1 MDNNTITPN
10 EPVIPTPTP
19 APGPTMPQP
28 EQQPPVGQAV
38 VSNPGMP
45 ALPADNSAKRSAL
58 IETVVLIVVCIIAA
72 VAIVFAV
79 IFFIQKDEAET
90 NVQGKIDAEVAI
102 AVEAQKTIDES
113 NFAER
118 EKLPNS
124 EFVGPSDYGSLSFMY
139 PKTWSIY
146 VAKDA
151 SKGGDFEA
159 YFNPIQVNTTSEN
172 TINSLRVYIYDRPI
186 DQVRTN
192 YDALVRS
199 GKLTSSVYTVG
210 DITGTKYEGAFN
222 NNITGIALMIKI
234 NDKTAVIRTDAEIFR
249 KDFEAL
255 ITTIRKN

>member
-1 MDNNTITPN
+1 MDNNTTTPN
-10 EPVIPTPTP
+10 EPVIPTPAP
-19 APGPTMPQP
+19 AQGPSMPQP
-28 EQQPPVGQAV
+28 EQPPVGQPL
-38 VSNPGMP
+38 VSSPGMP
-45 ALPADNSAKRSAL
+45 ALPADAKAKKSAL
-58 IETVVLIVVCIIAA
+58 IETIVLIVVCLIAA
-72 VAIVFAV
+72 AAIVFAV
-79 IFFIQKDEAET
+79 VFFIQKNEAET
-90 NVQGKIDAEVAI
+90 NIEGKINAEVAL
-102 AVEAQKTIDES
+102 AVEEQRSIDES

-151 SKGGDFEA
+151 SNGGDFEA
-159 YFNPIQVNTTSEN
+159 YFNPIQVNPASEN
-172 TINSLRVYIYDRPI
+172 TINALRVYIYDRPI
-186 DQVRTN
+186 DQVRTT
-192 YDALVRS
+192 YDSLVKS

-249 KDFEAL
+249 TDFEAL
-255 ITTIRKN
+255 IATIRKN